1 MASRKYRQVHNR
13 QIELQEGPNPE
24 MLILTISDLD
34 DNLLFSAVYIDEA
47 TARAAYR
54 LAYDCVVKDLPL
66 ERIYGP

>member
-34 DNLLFSAVYIDEA
+34 DNILFSATYFDA
-47 TARAAYR
+47 AYARAAYR
-54 LAYDCVVKDLPL
+54 LAYDCVVNDLPL